1 MGPYR
6 FSYKWGA
13 LVNLEKTPL
22 EPYQGSTTL
31 LREKAI
37 ISFEVITKTVPVL
50 ARMPAP
56 AAAPAR
62 GETRGPS
69 PRGWGGDAPEPRPR
83 RLPRWLR
90 AGRTPQGRG
99 CLSRL
104 HSGHVPGPGVGRNL
118 ETAGLAAT
126 ALRAPAQPLG
136 YTGSLCTI
144 SHSRRAL
151 TVWAHSSELEELA
164 TATLP
169 ERLLKV
175 GEARRRGR

>member
-1 MGPYR
+1 MHWNRGPDACLAGSEQDGR
-6 FSYKWGA
+6 LRDEAAS
-13 LVNLEKTPL
+13 P
-22 EPYQGSTTL
+22 GSTL
-31 LREKAI
+31 DMCR
-37 ISFEVITKTVPVL
+37 VQ
-50 ARMPAP
+50 
-56 AAAPAR
+56 
-62 GETRGPS
+62 
-69 PRGWGGDAPEPRPR
+69 GWGGT
-83 RLPRWLR
+83 W
-90 AGRTPQGRG
+90 
-99 CLSRL
+99 
-104 HSGHVPGPGVGRNL
+104 